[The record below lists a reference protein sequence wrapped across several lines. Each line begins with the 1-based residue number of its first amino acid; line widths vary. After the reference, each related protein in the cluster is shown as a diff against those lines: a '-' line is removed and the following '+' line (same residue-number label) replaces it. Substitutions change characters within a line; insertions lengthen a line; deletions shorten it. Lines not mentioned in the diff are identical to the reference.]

1 MNITEINNPQVKQ
14 MDPKERINNEIKY
27 FFIFLKFFIIFKK
40 GIIII
45 KEAKKYREIIAISG
59 LAPELYE
66 IFVRVGIKP
75 KKKAADRA

>member
-27 FFIFLKFFIIFKK
+27 FLIFLKFFIIFKK
-40 GIIII
+40 GIII